1 MEERIEHESF
11 GIIGFSRVNGC
22 ADFFGGEL
30 TQQNFIRMTVK
41 RAVMVRDET
50 NDCYFANKDNILKI
64 RMTVNQFSE
73 MITNMNFNDG
83 VPCTIEGI
91 NNQKV
96 GEYKKTESKKDYTHR
111 KFGERMRNFTKHLQ
125 KDKKDVFE
133 LVDKKTLSKT
143 DQQNIIQKLNYIY
156 TEIESTIPFML
167 KEFQDGMDRTVL
179 DGKTELEAALLH
191 KIMIAGIS
199 ALKNENNLLE

>member
-1 MEERIEHESF
+1 MGERIEHESF
-11 GIIGFSRVNGC
+11 GLIGFSRVNGC
-22 ADFFGGEL
+22 TDFFGSEL

-41 RAVMVRDET
+41 QAVMVRNET
-50 NDCYFANKDNILKI
+50 RDDYFANKDNILEI

-73 MITNMNFNDG
+73 MITNMNFNNG
-83 VPCTIEGI
+83 VPCTIERI

-96 GEYKKTESKKDYTHR
+96 EEYKKTESKKDYAHR
-111 KFGERMRNFTKHLQ
+111 KFGERMRSFTKHIQ

-156 TEIESTIPFML
+156 AETESNIPFML

-179 DGKTELEAALLH
+179 EGKTELEAALLH
-191 KIMIAGIS
+191 RIMTAGIS